1 MPASAVSLFAS
12 LMSIASFD
20 FIDLEALINKYFG
33 MLPTG
38 PYNEKFEDLGFKS
51 TLFLNN
57 LGTFAVVFLL
67 YFTALLFLV
76 CLTCCKKH
84 ENVNKLGIT
93 LREKLVMNFLISM
106 LFESYS
112 QIVICCFINFKTIS
126 WSTTGVNIQTSFA
139 ILFFCG
145 CIIFPIWIICRLT
158 KKFDRLQSF
167 RYRIKFGDFY

>member
-1 MPASAVSLFAS
+1 
-12 LMSIASFD
+12 MSIASFD

-38 PYNEKFEDLGFKS
+38 PYNEKFEDLGFNS

-76 CLTCCKKH
+76 CLKCCKKH
-84 ENVNKLGIT
+84 ENVKKLGIT

-126 WSTTGVNIQTSFA
+126 WSTIGVNIQTSFA

-167 RYRIKFGDFY
+167 SYRIQFGEFYLELDLESG